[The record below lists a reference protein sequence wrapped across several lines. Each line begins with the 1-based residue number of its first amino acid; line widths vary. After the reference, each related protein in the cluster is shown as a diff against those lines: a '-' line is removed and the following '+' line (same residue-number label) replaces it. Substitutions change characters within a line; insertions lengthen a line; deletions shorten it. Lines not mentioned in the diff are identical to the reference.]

1 MIDWNATKSFMTA
14 LPPCKQRWYTKH
26 ASDNCGVGSTLLHWN
41 KQLDEKCPWCQAPE
55 NTTHVLKCT
64 AHDASTVWNANI
76 LKVTTVMTDLDTPV
90 LLQEALITRL
100 QDWRNDIALIPNPL
114 WTPAIS
120 TLIQAQDTIGWKNFL
135 EGLPS
140 RLWSLHMSH
149 HYTSIGST
157 LCPDRWLLKV
167 QLALHHLA
175 WSQWEHRN
183 QILHNDA
190 KPRTRRAITLL
201 NQAISREYQ
210 IGTDDLPP
218 SDHYCNRSD
227 WA

>member
-1 MIDWNATKSFMTA
+1 MT
-14 LPPCKQRWYTKH
+14 
-26 ASDNCGVGSTLLHWN
+26 
-41 KQLDEKCPWCQAPE
+41 E
-55 NTTHVLKCT
+55 
-64 AHDASTVWNANI
+64 
-76 LKVTTVMTDLDTPV
+76 LDTPIQ
-90 LLQEALITRL
+90 LQEALITRL
-100 QDWRNDIALIPNPL
+100 QDWRNDSALVPNPL

-167 QLALHHLA
+167 QLALHHLV
-175 WSQWEHRN
+175 WSQWEHRY
-183 QILHNDA
+183 QILHNDV
-190 KPRTRRAITLL
+190 KPQNRRAITLL

-218 SDHYCNRSD
+218 SDHYHFHPPPLLNALNHSTSHKRCSRVEVYVCVTYGGSTHAPCERPVFRPRFISSNACDTKPLLKVRQIAYD
-227 WA
+227 TY